1 MRQTHSKLHPTRKLV
16 NEVNL
21 SSFQLKKLFQIC
33 AYVISAR
40 KVKGLDVTTT
50 FVYSNANMPLGQLE
64 PAYNLSY
71 FLIQVIYYYYF
82 VQEED

>member
-1 MRQTHSKLHPTRKLV
+1 M
-16 NEVNL
+16 
-21 SSFQLKKLFQIC
+21 
-33 AYVISAR
+33 ISAR

-50 FVYSNANMPLGQLE
+50 FAYSNANMPLGQLE
-64 PAYNLSY
+64 RAYNLSY